1 MTVSKVLVNDTVR
14 IKVKFVDTDP
24 VTLEQTEVSPVS
36 VSVVVLDSEG
46 TQVTSASATQIT
58 SSEYYYN
65 FSTSNAGEYTIKFT
79 GTLANNT
86 SITVSQQLYVSSIT
100 EEYKPSITLRSE
112 ETITFAPDIDPLYLD
127 PEEILSIFPEASLL
141 EIGELIYNYS
151 NEVKEMYSIQDSN
164 TNPDLPFTVLEYI
177 KASACCELSRT
188 YGFGGDD
195 EMSLKLADLE
205 ITNRSAPRD
214 VATRSNATTW
224 CQIAASLRRE
234 ILAKKV
240 YIRGVQPKN
249 LPNKKTFTSGKTLD
263 PQTGKLVYLSDKE
276 LYGPGRRTPTDP
288 DDPMPDRG
296 FRQYD

>member
-1 MTVSKVLVNDTVR
+1 MPVSKVLINDIVR

-24 VTLEQTEVSPVS
+24 VTGDQTEVSPVS
-36 VSVVVLDSEG
+36 VMVSVFDSNN
-46 TQVTSASATQIT
+46 TLITSANATPIN
-58 SSEYYYN
+58 SSEYFYN
-65 FSTSNAGEYTIKFT
+65 FSTGTAGEYTVKFT
-79 GTLANNT
+79 GTLANNS
-86 SITVSQQLYVSSIT
+86 SITVSQQLYVSSTT
-100 EEYKPSITLRSE
+100 EEYKPSVTLRSD
-112 ETITFAPDIDPLYLD
+112 ETISFAPDIDPLYLD
-127 PEEILSIFPEASLL
+127 PEELLSIFPEAGLL
-141 EIGELIYNYS
+141 EIGELIHHYS
-151 NEVKEMYSIQDSN
+151 EEVKQMYSIQDSN
-164 TNPDLPFTVLEYI
+164 LNPDLPFTVLEYI

-240 YIRGVQPKN
+240 YMRGVQPKN
-249 LPNKKTFTSGKTLD
+249 LPNKSVRTSGRTLD

-276 LYGPGRRTPTDP
+276 LYGPGRKTPNEP

-296 FRQYD
+296 LRQYD

>member
-1 MTVSKVLVNDTVR
+1 MSRNVLVNDTVR
-14 IKVKFVDTDP
+14 IRVKFIDTDSTTGEQQNVEP
-24 VTLEQTEVSPVS
+24 ISVFVTITNSSGQDVAY
-36 VSVVVLDSEG
+36 
-46 TQVTSASATQIT
+46 TSATELT
-58 SSEYYYN
+58 PSEYYYDFTPSLPDQYSVV
-65 FSTSNAGEYTIKFT
+65 FSGIMENGRR
-79 GTLANNT
+79 
-86 SITVSQQLYVSSIT
+86 ITVAQQLYVST
-100 EEYKPSITLRSE
+100 PTDDYKPTITLRE
-112 ETITFAPDIDPLYLD
+112 DEVIAFAADLTPLYLD
-127 PEEILSIFPEASLL
+127 PEELKTIFPEASLL
-141 EIGELIYNYS
+141 EIGELIHHYS
-151 NEVKEMYSIQDSN
+151 LEVKEMYSIQDSN

-240 YIRGVQPKN
+240 FIRGVQPKN

-263 PQTGKLVYLSDKE
+263 PQTGKLIYLSDKE

-288 DDPMPDRG
+288 EDPMPDRG
-296 FRQYD
+296 LRSYD

>member
-1 MTVSKVLVNDTVR
+1 MTVSRVLINDNVR

-36 VSVVVLDSEG
+36 VSVTVLDSDG
-46 TQVTSASATQIT
+46 TQISSASATQIT
-58 SSEYYYN
+58 GSEYYYN
-65 FSTSNAGEYTIKFT
+65 FSTPNAGEYTIRFA
-79 GTLANNT
+79 GTLQNNT
-86 SITVSQQLYVSSIT
+86 VISVSQQLYVSSIT
-100 EEYKPSITLRSE
+100 EEYKPSVTLRSE
-112 ETITFAPDIDPLYLD
+112 EIITFAPDIEPLYLD
-127 PEEILSIFPEASLL
+127 PEEILSIFPEAGLL
-141 EIGELIYNYS
+141 EIGELVYNYS
-151 NEVKEMYSIQDSN
+151 NEVKEIYSIQDSN

-177 KASACCELSRT
+177 KASVCCELSRT

-240 YIRGVQPKN
+240 FIRGVQPKN

-263 PQTGKLVYLSDKE
+263 SQTGKLIYLSDKE

-288 DDPMPDRG
+288 EDPMPDRG
-296 FRQYD
+296 LRSYD